1 VPKELQTVRLSGSV
15 LSPVLVRFDNPNF
28 RKYISQAG
36 GFAPEAKKSKS
47 YIIYAN
53 GTIDRTRKI
62 IFFNNFPD
70 VAPGAEIIVPKK
82 PDKRGLSTGEILG
95 IGTSTATMAA
105 TIMSIIILINQNKNQ
120 NSTN

>member
-28 RKYISQAG
+28 RRYISQAG
-36 GFAPEAKKSKS
+36 GFAPDAKKSKS

-62 IFFNNFPD
+62 LFFNNFPD
-70 VAPGAEIIVPKK
+70 VQPGAEIIVPKK
-82 PDKRGLSTGEILG
+82 PERKGLSPGEIVG
-95 IGTSTATMAA
+95 ITSAAASLSTAIV
-105 TIMSIIILINQNKNQ
+105 TIMVLINQNN
-120 NSTN
+120 